1 MIQGKQ
7 TFIFV
12 NKTVGVT
19 KEGVRYVAFDVL
31 EKKNKNKYSFVA
43 KNPDLITRLENTKFV
58 DFQDVVMYFDFNKVF
73 NPQTRFSNWQCELID
88 VGNATNTN
96 NH

>member
-12 NKTVGVT
+12 NKATGMT
-19 KEGVRYVAFDVL
+19 KDGLRYLAFEVL
-31 EKKNKNKYSFVA
+31 DKKNKNKYSFIA
-43 KNPDLITRLENTKFV
+43 KNPDLISRLETMKFT
-58 DFQDVVMYFDFNKVF
+58 DFQDIVMYFEFSRVF
-73 NPQTRFSNWQCELID
+73 NPNTRFSNWQCEVID